1 MPLAAIPGFIKKRS
15 ASQQYRRSPRQL
27 TRDITVALEM
37 RDETVLPHV
46 CIRNEDG
53 SVIEG
58 TEITTDMV
66 KELRGQGR
74 NPMWYLRRTWLEQ
87 TYGLRGSGDQPARE
101 DSEFEDEDE
110 PVKSEDS
117 PAEERT
123 VAPDLVQ
130 LMQESIRELKT
141 DKVMLTE
148 QLKIKDEQIRETT
161 ERWKESNYISQ
172 GLNQRLEA
180 MEKRFEL
187 NTRLLQEVAPKSPP
201 FSANSP
207 VVEPVPEPKAE
218 QPGRSEFTSEKS
230 KPAKPKRG
238 VIRKQPVK
246 VTQPKKSTPPKWY
259 EMPTLKRL
267 FHGDK

>member
-58 TEITTDMV
+58 TDITTDMV
-66 KELRGQGR
+66 KELRAKGR

-87 TYGLRGSGDQPARE
+87 TYGLRGAGDQPE
-101 DSEFEDEDE
+101 KGDPDFDDDESAKPE
-110 PVKSEDS
+110 S
-117 PAEERT
+117 PAT
-123 VAPDLVQ
+123 GDGPVTPDLVQ
-130 LMQESIRELKT
+130 LMQESIRELKA

-172 GLNQRLEA
+172 GLNQRLET
-180 MEKRFEL
+180 MEKRFDL
-187 NTRLLQEVAPKSPP
+187 NSRSLQEASVRTSDPVATSTGENPVKSDPAP
-201 FSANSP
+201 DSNAHRSGSRKNSS
-207 VVEPVPEPKAE
+207 K
-218 QPGRSEFTSEKS
+218 QKSTSVRKVN
-230 KPAKPKRG
+230 PATRPQK
-238 VIRKQPVK
+238 KQP
-246 VTQPKKSTPPKWY
+246 QSKWY
-259 EMPTLKRL
+259 EMPTFKRL
-267 FHGDK
+267 LSRNK

>member
-58 TEITTDMV
+58 TDITTDMV
-66 KELRGQGR
+66 KELRAQGR

-87 TYGLRGSGDQPARE
+87 TYGLRGAGDQPE
-101 DSEFEDEDE
+101 KGDPEFDDDDESAKPESPTTGDG
-110 PVKSEDS
+110 PV
-117 PAEERT
+117 T
-123 VAPDLVQ
+123 PDLVQ
-130 LMQESIRELKT
+130 LMQESIRELKQ

-187 NTRLLQEVAPKSPP
+187 NSRLLQDVAVRKPESVVPIP
-201 FSANSP
+201 ADNSI
-207 VVEPVPEPKAE
+207 E
-218 QPGRSEFTSEKS
+218 
-230 KPAKPKRG
+230 AKPTPEESAAPP
-238 VIRKQPVK
+238 VNRKTNAKQ
-246 VTQPKKSTPPKWY
+246 KSTPVRKGNPATRPQKKQPQPKWY
-259 EMPTLKRL
+259 EMPTFKRL
-267 FHGDK
+267 LSRNK